1 MLFLFKSFAFACENC
16 KICRKTIAMKDM
28 EFECICAKI
37 CEGIYDPADIPA
49 DLDNL
54 FYENFGMSCY
64 DVVSA
69 FQCAEA

>member
-1 MLFLFKSFAFACENC
+1 
-16 KICRKTIAMKDM
+16 MKDM